1 MQYADNDMVANMHS
15 ISSALI
21 SGVNKAG
28 YAGHVCLLTRH
39 PLSVGIKLKHVVRH
53 CDYAASFGIFEQS
66 GIDRAVCI

>member
-1 MQYADNDMVANMHS
+1 MHYADNDMVANMHS

-21 SGVNKAG
+21 SGVNK
-28 YAGHVCLLTRH
+28 AGHVCLLTRH